1 VRGGARLTCSR
12 RTGGGGRRLGQGRS
26 LQPHE
31 FRVLDATSG
40 NVRLQGAYPVLV
52 NGLLPAQLQA
62 EYGQPRGYAGNKD
75 VPVLRDDGDLSQAIA
90 RIRAR
95 RVELLDLARSEAAF
109 ATARWYELMRIKE
122 DLEEMI
128 IELAAWDRD
137 PVPLAELLSSCVAP
151 RRPSAGPE
159 LAVTP
164 PSGQPRQP
172 EPSTGVHP

>member
-1 VRGGARLTCSR
+1 VDNQHQA
-12 RTGGGGRRLGQGRS
+12 
-26 LQPHE
+26 LQN
-31 FRVLDATSG
+31 SG
-40 NVRLQGAYPVLV
+40 NVRLVTRLQPGLRLSGLYEGPDVLFTQVARLQGAYPVVV

-62 EYGQPRGYAGNKD
+62 EYSQLRGYAGNKD

-109 ATARWYELMRIKE
+109 ATARWYALMRIKE

-159 LAVTP
+159 PAVTP
-164 PSGQPRQP
+164 PSVEPRQP
-172 EPSTGVHP
+172 GPSTGLQP